1 MLRILPYILLF
12 TASITVCTAQNRGIN
27 NGEIRGIVMQIDT
40 ETPIEGAVVTVVNL
54 NIATITESDG
64 SYTIKNVSPGYQRV
78 HTFCPNYQTQ
88 VSESFLVNSASETQ
102 HNIYLDRLKI
112 QAAEVRVVASALKA
126 PIESPVSFRSI
137 GTEEIDLTPGA
148 NRDISKVV
156 QLSAGVVPISFGNRN
171 DVLVRGGSANENKY
185 YLDGIEIPV
194 LNHFAVQGGSG
205 GYASLVNTELLSGVN
220 FYTGGFPSEFT
231 NGVSSVLDMRMK
243 TGNSE
248 KFGAKLILGAS
259 DVGVNID
266 TPISKNG
273 KTTLLASYRRS
284 YLQLLFNVLG
294 LPFLPTYNDFQ
305 FKINSKITK
314 RDEVYLIGLGSYDKN
329 KLNLSIDDP
338 DDGQQYILGYLPNN
352 DQYTYVVGLGYKR
365 KMKNGEITTTLSNN
379 LLDNRIYKYHNNDEE
394 QGLAMNIKSRETE
407 FRVRSQVKFYDLAG
421 FTLKAGFGAGYGKMR
436 GTTEQEIYADNEMQ
450 QLNYSSSINLWRYD
464 VFATLNR
471 ELVSGKLYGSL
482 GLRADGMSY
491 SKLTSNPLKQISP
504 RFSLTYNFAPKWS
517 LGTSV
522 GRYYQEPEYTTLA
535 IKENEATL
543 KYMAVDNYTLG
554 IDFSPNR
561 NSKIKL
567 EGFYK
572 QYHNTAI
579 SLLDSLP
586 VSTADL
592 EASVVG
598 AVPAASRGKARAY
611 GMEFT
616 YRNVDLKN
624 TIINFT
630 YTLMRSEQNKMDQNL
645 NVINNEY
652 WASSWDVNNIINI
665 SAIHKFPHNWSVGA
679 KWYFVDGLPYTPYDY
694 ELSSR
699 IDAWDATNRP
709 YIDPKK
715 YNQERSSPYH
725 QLDIRIDKVWYF
737 KHWRLGFYIDVQN
750 VYNQKSTKQA
760 LLLPETDSAGNK
772 IIDPNKPG
780 HYKMKT
786 LDSSFGGTVLPT
798 LGITIEF

>member
-1 MLRILPYILLF
+1 MQKTILYLILI
-12 TASITVCTAQNRGIN
+12 ACSITLSHAQPKNKGMIKGRVIQVETN
-27 NGEIRGIVMQIDT
+27 
-40 ETPIEGAVVTVVNL
+40 TPIEGAVVTIVNL
-54 NIATITESDG
+54 NISGISDANG
-64 SYTIKNVSPGYQRV
+64 NYVIKNVDPGYQSV
-78 HTFCPNYQTQ
+78 FTFRPDFQSQ
-88 VSESFLVNSASETQ
+88 VSETFLVNSTSETRFDV
-102 HNIYLDRLKI
+102 LMERLSI
-112 QAAEVRVVASALKA
+112 QAKEVLVVASPLKA
-126 PIESPVSFRSI
+126 PVETPLSFRSI

-243 TGNSE
+243 TGNTD
-248 KFGAKLILGAS
+248 KFGAKLIVGAS

-305 FKINSKITK
+305 FKINSKITDK
-314 RDEVYLIGLGSYDKN
+314 DELYVLGLGSYDKN
-329 KLNLSIDDP
+329 KLNLSIDNP
-338 DDGQQYILGYLPNN
+338 DEGQNYILGYLPNN
-352 DQYTYVVGLGYKR
+352 DQYTYVVGVGYKR
-365 KMKNGEITTTLSNN
+365 KMKNGEFNSTVSHNFLN
-379 LLDNRIYKYHNNDEE
+379 NRIYKYLNNNEDL
-394 QGLAMNIKSRETE
+394 GLVTDIKSKESEYRI
-407 FRVRSQVKFYDLAG
+407 RNVMKFYSLAG
-421 FTLKAGFGAGYGKMR
+421 MSLKVGFGVGYGDVKSSTM
-436 GTTEQEIYADNEMQ
+436 QEIFIGSQSE
-450 QLNYSSSINLWRYD
+450 QLSYNSRINLWRYD

-471 ELVSGKLYGSL
+471 ELVYGKLYASL

-491 SKLTSNPLKQISP
+491 SSLTNNPLKQISP
-504 RFSLTYNFAPKWS
+504 RLSLTYNFAPKWS
-517 LGTSV
+517 LGSSV
-522 GRYYQEPEYTTLA
+522 GRYYQEPEYTTLS
-535 IKENEATL
+535 IKENQSSL
-543 KYMAVDNYTLG
+543 KYMAVDSYTLG
-554 IDFSPNR
+554 IDFTPNR
-561 NSKIKL
+561 NSKVKL

-586 VSTADL
+586 VSTSDL

-598 AVPAASRGKARAY
+598 AVPAASVGRGRAY

-616 YRNVDLKN
+616 YRNIALKN

-630 YTLMRSEQNKMDQNL
+630 YTLMRSEQNKMDENL
-645 NVINNEY
+645 NPIRNEY

-665 SAIHKFPHNWSVGA
+665 SAIHKFPRNWSVGA

-694 ELSSR
+694 ELSSNVE
-699 IDAWDATNRP
+699 AWDAYNRP
-709 YIDPKK
+709 YIDRTK
-715 YNQERSSPYH
+715 YNTERSKPYH
-725 QLDIRIDKVWYF
+725 QLDLRVDKVWYF

-750 VYNQKSTKQA
+750 VYNQASQKQG
-760 LLLPETDSAGNK
+760 LLLPETDSDGNK
-772 IIDPNKPG
+772 MLDPDKPG